1 MYYKILSGGQSWYSK
16 EIVKAHLRCGDDMI
30 QRKLMDGSIKSCQ
43 ILDRFVYSIP
53 GEKES
58 KLDRAFSPVVQN
70 LDAVINGFSPYPCCK
85 EFNIFR
91 YDLKEPV
98 LSYDKFK
105 FVRFS
110 AVHCKSKYR
119 DQHKFPVLEVC
130 GTKYVALNCFKA
142 DESFIVQ

>member
-43 ILDRFVYSIP
+43 ILDRIVYSIS
-53 GEKES
+53 GVSES
-58 KLDRAFSPVVQN
+58 RLDRAFTPVIQN
-70 LDAVINGFSPYPCCK
+70 LDAVMEGFSPYPCCK
-85 EFNIFR
+85 EFNR
-91 YDLKEPV
+91 VSYDLKENI
-98 LSYDKFK
+98 LTFGGFK

-130 GTKYVALNCFKA
+130 GVKYVALDCFKA
-142 DESFIVQ
+142 GESFIVQ